1 MAAQLF
7 HADPQTL
14 YETLHNLEMEFDRQ
28 HGCFG
33 DHCFKSYCDH
43 PRQPENRQRDL
54 QYEWEQFLYSH
65 A

>member
-14 YETLHNLEMEFDRQ
+14 YETLHDLEMEFDRR

-33 DHCFKSYCDH
+33 DYCFMS
-43 PRQPENRQRDL
+43 
-54 QYEWEQFLYSH
+54 
-65 A
+65 

>member
-14 YETLHNLEMEFDRQ
+14 HDLEMEFDRR

-33 DHCFKSYCDH
+33 DYCFMSYCDH
-43 PRQPENRQRDL
+43 PR
-54 QYEWEQFLYSH
+54 
-65 A
+65 